1 MNFNQ
6 LKNVFILTSFL
17 LLVISCV
24 ETKKEETARIKKD
37 KLLIDSLYKR
47 KWLRVDYG
55 NDRIEEVEIYVT
67 KNNDTISNQFKP
79 SKNKQIDTLH
89 SEFYDLKISE
99 TDKPNIYKGQI
110 TIHSKY
116 DKLVTNEK
124 NKRTLE
130 FHYCEQNSDS
140 IRITTKE
147 TKSSNTIDFEY
158 ENFYGKR
165 LQGLIYLTVER
176 DTIMNNEK
184 MINLFMLPLLV
195 DNEPTTDN
203 LFLKAFELDK
213 KNKFNPEK
221 LKLEKE

>member
-1 MNFNQ
+1 M
-6 LKNVFILTSFL
+6 
-17 LLVISCV
+17 
-24 ETKKEETARIKKD
+24 TKQKKIKTERVKKD
-37 KLLIDSLYKR
+37 RLLTDSLYKR
-47 KWLRVDYG
+47 EWLKVDYG
-55 NDRIEEVEIYVT
+55 NDRIEEVEIYIT

-79 SKNKQIDTLH
+79 LKNKQIDTLN

-116 DKLVTNEK
+116 DKLVANEK

-184 MINLFMLPLLV
+184 KINLFMLPILV
-195 DNEPTTDN
+195 DNEPNTDN
-203 LFLKAFELDK
+203 LFLKAFELNK

-221 LKLEKE
+221 IKLEKE

>member
-6 LKNVFILTSFL
+6 MRNVFIFISFL
-17 LLVISCV
+17 FLVVSCDKIKKV
-24 ETKKEETARIKKD
+24 ETETVKKD
-37 KLLIDSLYKR
+37 RLLIDSLYKR
-47 KWLRVDYG
+47 EWLKIDYG

-79 SKNKQIDTLH
+79 YKNNQIDTLN

-110 TIHSKY
+110 AIHSKY
-116 DKLVTNEK
+116 DKLVLNEK

-147 TKSSNTIDFEY
+147 TKNSNTIDFEY
-158 ENFYGKR
+158 ENSYGKR
-165 LQGLIYLTVER
+165 LQGMIYLTIER
-176 DTIMNNEK
+176 DTIINNEK
-184 MINLFMLPLLV
+184 MINLFMLPILV

-203 LFLKAFELDK
+203 LFLEAFELDK
-213 KNKFNPEK
+213 KNKFNPDK
-221 LKLEKE
+221 LKIEK